1 MKLSRLILVLVVAAL
16 VSGTV
21 DAQKK
26 KEKKLYRW
34 VDKEGK
40 VHYVDALPT
49 DAVDQARKEYNAL
62 TGNTT
67 AQVARALTAEERAA
81 LAEQAKLD
89 ADAAAVAEQQ
99 RRSEEAMLSSYTTE
113 NDLRGAYD
121 ERISL
126 LKQTLESTDVG
137 MKALR
142 GSLASLLSEASESEL
157 ANRPVNKKRAGTIRD
172 LHNELVKQQIF
183 QKNRQTELIN
193 LDAEFVR
200 VLARYRELRA
210 AQATPPSDAS
220 ATAPPGGMH

>member
-16 VSGTV
+16 AAGTV
-21 DAQKK
+21 DAQRK

-40 VHYVDALPT
+40 VHYVDALPA
-49 DAVDQARKEYNAL
+49 DAVDRARTEYNSR

-67 AQVARALTAEERAA
+67 AEVSRALTPEERVA
-81 LAEQAKLD
+81 LAEQMKSEAEAKAL
-89 ADAAAVAEQQ
+89 AEQQ
-99 RRSEEAMLSSYTTE
+99 HRSEEAMLSSYATE

-142 GSLASLLSEASESEL
+142 GSLASLLAEASESEL
-157 ANRPVNKKRAGTIRD
+157 SSRAVNKKRAGTIRD
-172 LHNELVKQQIF
+172 LHNELVKQQVF
-183 QKNRQTELIN
+183 QKNRQAELMS

-210 AQATPPSDAS
+210 VQTTPP
-220 ATAPPGGMH
+220 ATSPAAPPGGMR